1 MITERVIGKSERKVQ
16 VEIDK
21 KIHKTHFPVI
31 KIPLR
36 DDGHDS
42 SYEWKDLGN
51 GHWKRVP
58 KKKEEE

>member
-1 MITERVIGKSERKVQ
+1 MKTENQAERGQSEVPQ
-16 VEIDK
+16 EIVK